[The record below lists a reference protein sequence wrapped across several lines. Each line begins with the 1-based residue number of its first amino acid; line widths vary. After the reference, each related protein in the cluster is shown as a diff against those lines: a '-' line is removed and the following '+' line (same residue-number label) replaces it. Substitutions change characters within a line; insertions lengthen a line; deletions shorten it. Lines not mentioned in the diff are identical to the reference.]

1 MRNFVLALLV
11 LSSLLLGCSKS
22 NSNWTDEE
30 KANIEHFHKSGEAS
44 RKVVRISNSG
54 SSGAITPNEAK
65 QIIRLTNLAL
75 SEAKLVRDDVLAKAH
90 PQLPQKFRAL
100 YQRSLELQ
108 VLNFKIG
115 DFEKEVEAGKLH
127 DSWIDWINTN
137 KGQVKIPR

>member
-1 MRNFVLALLV
+1 MRKLVLALLI
-11 LSSLLLGCSKS
+11 LPCLLLGCGKS
-22 NSNWTDEE
+22 NLNWTDEE

-44 RKVVRISNSG
+44 RKAVRIINSG
-54 SSGAITPNEAK
+54 SSGAISSNETK

-90 PQLPQKFRAL
+90 PQLPKKYRTL

-108 VLNFKIG
+108 VINFKIG
-115 DFEKEVEAGKLH
+115 NFKKEVEAGKLH
-127 DSWIDWINTN
+127 DSWVDWININ